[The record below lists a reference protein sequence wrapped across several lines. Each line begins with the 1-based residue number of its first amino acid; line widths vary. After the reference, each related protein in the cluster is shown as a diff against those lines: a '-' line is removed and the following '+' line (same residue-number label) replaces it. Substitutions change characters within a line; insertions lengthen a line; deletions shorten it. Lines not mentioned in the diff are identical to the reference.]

1 VWTRLKALLAYEPA
15 ALAWAVNGGLAAALV
30 FLFHLD
36 GTQAA
41 AVTTITTALAA
52 AFTAVKAR
60 PVAVSVLVGSAAT
73 IATACAAFGL
83 NLTPQV
89 IATGVAVLSAV
100 LGLVFRQNLTPAM
113 RVTTTTVTISPSTS
127 SGVLSTGFLQYDLH
141 NDPGPGGTAVAPVPP
156 KETP

>member
-1 VWTRLKALLAYEPA
+1 MWTKLKALLACEPA
-15 ALAWAVNGGLAAALV
+15 VVAWAVNGGLAAALV

-60 PVAVSVLVGSAAT
+60 PVAVSVLVGAAAT

-83 NLTPQV
+83 DLSPQL

-100 LGLVFRQNLTPAM
+100 LGLVFRQNLTPSVKLPLPP
-113 RVTTTTVTISPSTS
+113 VTFTDSTGTRPGVTISTP
-127 SGVLSTGFLQYDLH
+127 Q
-141 NDPGPGGTAVAPVPP
+141 GTRPVTFTALPE
-156 KETP
+156 ETP

>member
-1 VWTRLKALLAYEPA
+1 MWTKLKALLAYEPA
-15 ALAWAVNGGLAAALV
+15 ALAWAVNGGLAAVLV

-52 AFTAVKAR
+52 AFTADKAR

-73 IATACAAFGL
+73 IAIACAAFGL
-83 NLTPQV
+83 NLTPQL

-100 LGLVFRQNLTPAM
+100 LGLVFRQNLTPSI
-113 RVTTTTVTISPSTS
+113 R
-127 SGVLSTGFLQYDLH
+127 
-141 NDPGPGGTAVAPVPP
+141 AV